1 MSQRELTEDVDL
13 VRLME
18 GARRS
23 LLHLRLGQLNTDR
36 GLTLTRGGTYGRD
49 RGYGQVGRRH
59 DHLFE
64 VRRKKNKQK
73 KNKKKRA
80 YAPLILLEGI

>member
-1 MSQRELTEDVDL
+1 MCQRELTEYVDL

-23 LLHLRLGQLNTDR
+23 LLHLRLGQLNTNG
-36 GLTLTRGGTYGRD
+36 GLTLPRSRTHRRDGGE
-49 RGYGQVGRRH
+49 GQFGGRH
-59 DHLFE
+59 DDLFE
-64 VRRKKNKQK
+64 VRKKPKPY
-73 KNKKKRA
+73 KKKKA